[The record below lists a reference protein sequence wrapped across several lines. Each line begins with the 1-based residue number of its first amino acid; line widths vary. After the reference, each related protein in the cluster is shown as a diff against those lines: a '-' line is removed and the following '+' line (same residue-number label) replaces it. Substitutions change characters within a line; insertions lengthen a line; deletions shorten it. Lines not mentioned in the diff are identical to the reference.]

1 MARPAA
7 AHLSTPLRS
16 LAADLRRRII
26 GSLEDTEGIQPTGPD
41 AGTPITKLATYHA
54 RAVETIR
61 DMTIDEPALIIVLD
75 GIKEVH
81 IAGDLFEFSPGE
93 PFVLP
98 AGRAFDIVNRPDETS
113 GRYRAV
119 FITLPRDLVRRVS

>member
-1 MARPAA
+1 
-7 AHLSTPLRS
+7 
-16 LAADLRRRII
+16 
-26 GSLEDTEGIQPTGPD
+26 
-41 AGTPITKLATYHA
+41 
-54 RAVETIR
+54 
-61 DMTIDEPALIIVLD
+61 MTIDEPALIVVLD

-98 AGRAFDIVNRPDETS
+98 AGRTFDIVNRPDETS

-119 FITLPRDLVRRVS
+119 FITLPRDLVRRVAKRIRAAAQRRPLQRANPMILASI